1 MKKYFIYFFL
11 FIILPFI
18 SFCNDDYETL
28 FSNKHRSQFLW
39 GTYKPNLYFSLKEK
53 EPKTNVFGIMW
64 YTMEEESN
72 KINLEDKLRHECNQK
87 DKIRY
92 FWHYHN
98 GIDYGHEELIDQ
110 SGNTNLNIKFI
121 KRKYDEENQIWDS
134 EISIKNIKTNEQK
147 QNIGIILY
155 FALENFE
162 ISDKTFYKPEKEND
176 LEYKIDLMKFS
187 KLNSQIKITLDK
199 DSLKNEK
206 IKYSNFQ
213 KYRRDYKQNW
223 RIKQYI
229 INELDDIQN
238 TKIEKHISYS
248 FLPFDEQGTTKQPNV
263 IAIQFVLPLTSTEYK
278 ININYSTKELNQ
290 ISKKELYDLF
300 TLKEKE
306 FKNEF
311 TKKFPININKNQI
324 SNINKLTEEALSNI
338 LGGIGYFYGSIK
350 INEDNSESEEINNE
364 IMKEKGLFTAT
375 PCRSF
380 FARGFL
386 WDEGFHNI
394 IISKWNIKLSMDII
408 NSWLNTMSLNGYIPR
423 EQIRG
428 FESENQVPSDFIN
441 QNILIA
447 NPPTLI
453 FPINTFLQYY
463 NIVNEAEKDI
473 NMKLFIKKIYNKLK
487 LWYKWYDNTQK
498 KNNNYQWYG
507 RDSSHNFPSGLD
519 DLPRGMV
526 PNDEENHLDLN
537 IWIKELLTC
546 LKNISYVIDNESISF
561 YDKKIKLI
569 DDNIRNNLFNKEL
582 GIYSDFL
589 GLQFKKIKN
598 SKFPRKIFPIF
609 WRGDGQCG
617 INAKNSLGQDAE
629 CDPYSNQPCCSEFG
643 WCGNS
648 ENHCNCE
655 KCKVSKKLE
664 DRDEFKIKEN
674 THNPHLGYVNLFPLF
689 FGFLDVEKD
698 KIAFENLLKYLS
710 DENELFSDFGIRSL
724 SKSDLLY
731 HSGEDYWR
739 GNIWICINYLTLR
752 GLYIYYIDKSSLA
765 KKIYEKLRN
774 NVIKSIYLTW
784 KGTNVFYEN
793 YSDKNGM
800 GMRNNPFNGWTSTV
814 VNIVSEIYS

>member
-162 ISDKTFYKPEKEND
+162 ISDKTFYIPEKEND

-187 KLNSQIKITLDK
+187 KLNSHIKITLDK

-278 ININYSTKELNQ
+278 ININYSIKELNQ
-290 ISKKELYDLF
+290 ISKKELYNLF

-311 TKKFPININKNQI
+311 TKKFPII
-324 SNINKLTEEALSNI
+324 
-338 LGGIGYFYGSIK
+338 
-350 INEDNSESEEINNE
+350 
-364 IMKEKGLFTAT
+364 
-375 PCRSF
+375 
-380 FARGFL
+380 
-386 WDEGFHNI
+386 
-394 IISKWNIKLSMDII
+394 
-408 NSWLNTMSLNGYIPR
+408 
-423 EQIRG
+423 
-428 FESENQVPSDFIN
+428 
-441 QNILIA
+441 
-447 NPPTLI
+447 
-453 FPINTFLQYY
+453 
-463 NIVNEAEKDI
+463 
-473 NMKLFIKKIYNKLK
+473 
-487 LWYKWYDNTQK
+487 
-498 KNNNYQWYG
+498 
-507 RDSSHNFPSGLD
+507 
-519 DLPRGMV
+519 
-526 PNDEENHLDLN
+526 
-537 IWIKELLTC
+537 
-546 LKNISYVIDNESISF
+546 
-561 YDKKIKLI
+561 
-569 DDNIRNNLFNKEL
+569 
-582 GIYSDFL
+582 
-589 GLQFKKIKN
+589 
-598 SKFPRKIFPIF
+598 
-609 WRGDGQCG
+609 
-617 INAKNSLGQDAE
+617 
-629 CDPYSNQPCCSEFG
+629 
-643 WCGNS
+643 
-648 ENHCNCE
+648 
-655 KCKVSKKLE
+655 
-664 DRDEFKIKEN
+664 
-674 THNPHLGYVNLFPLF
+674 
-689 FGFLDVEKD
+689 
-698 KIAFENLLKYLS
+698 
-710 DENELFSDFGIRSL
+710 
-724 SKSDLLY
+724 
-731 HSGEDYWR
+731 
-739 GNIWICINYLTLR
+739 
-752 GLYIYYIDKSSLA
+752 
-765 KKIYEKLRN
+765 
-774 NVIKSIYLTW
+774 
-784 KGTNVFYEN
+784 
-793 YSDKNGM
+793 
-800 GMRNNPFNGWTSTV
+800 
-814 VNIVSEIYS
+814 